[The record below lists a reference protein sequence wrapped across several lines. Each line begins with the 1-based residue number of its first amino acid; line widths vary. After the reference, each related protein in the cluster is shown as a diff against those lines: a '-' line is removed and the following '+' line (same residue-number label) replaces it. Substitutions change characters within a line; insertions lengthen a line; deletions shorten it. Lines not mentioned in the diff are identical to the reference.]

1 MNLTGQHVNFER
13 RAAAIVARAEGKGER
28 GRGEGQSGRVHV
40 NFIAISYCKQDYRR
54 YNAKTICPLSG

>member
-28 GRGEGQSGRVHV
+28 EGGKGKVDG
-40 NFIAISYCKQDYRR
+40 CM
-54 YNAKTICPLSG
+54 